1 MEKIILILFLNARE
15 RKITITTD
23 SYATKKLFILVN
35 KGKLKNWRTKSH
47 KDYYSKLHAERERE
61 RERIKRQQQKS
72 KKKQVLLSWNTRF
85 KLA

>member
-47 KDYYSKLHAERERE
+47 KDYYSKLHAERER
-61 RERIKRQQQKS
+61 KRKNKETTT
-72 KKKQVLLSWNTRF
+72 KK
-85 KLA
+85 